1 MKTILLFT
9 IWLGY
14 GSAFLSF
21 PHRSVSQGQ
30 SSLKASPPK
39 KNYFPTRKRGYY
51 EQYLRRLNAK
61 NTTNPD
67 DFYGI
72 EPEEEEDRGDGQ
84 GENRTIL
91 LSNQNIVFLFNQ
103 IQEAFSQEDE
113 DTDFDSEFNKDD
125 YEDDDYYRQHR
136 PRNRGSSEGFNQG
149 SNRGFSQGSKQ
160 GFSQGSRQGSKPKK
174 SENFEVVEKSPLTFK
189 DVGGYDNIKQELQ
202 QCVDILTH
210 YKKYAKYNVRIPK
223 GLIFE
228 GPPGNGKTMLAKSF
242 AGECNTSFIAVSG
255 SQFQEKYVG
264 VGSTRVRELFDL
276 ARKNTPC
283 IVFIDEIDAIGRAR
297 SSDGESSSS
306 ERDNT
311 LNELL
316 VQLDGFKTT
325 DGVFLIGS
333 TNRADLLDPAL
344 IRPNRIDKRI
354 YIGLPDAKTRESILK
369 IHLLGKPFNKGKILM
384 EDLVLSSSGFSGAQL
399 ENWLNEAMLN
409 ALRQKRKQIEW
420 ADLEEVQSKILV
432 GWQPTAHEFSDDI
445 VRRIAVHEMGHA
457 VAGMLC
463 KHHAKVLKV
472 SIQLHSPTSPGVT
485 QFETATSN
493 IYTKEAL
500 LEHLIVLLAGR
511 IAEEK
516 VFETSITTGAMDDLE
531 RAHELATKMISF
543 YGMGNRVIYP
553 KNSEKYKEEADE
565 EIMLLLN
572 EAYRIS
578 EQWILSHLNV
588 IRRGADR
595 LMEKQLLKI
604 EELEELMKETAR

>member
-21 PHRSVSQGQ
+21 PHKSISHGH
-30 SSLKASPPK
+30 SSLKSTPPK

-51 EQYLRRLNAK
+51 EQYLRRLNSK
-61 NTTNPD
+61 NTTDPIQD

-72 EPEEEEDRGDGQ
+72 EDDDFRKVDNENNGQ
-84 GENRTIL
+84 MENRTIL
-91 LSNQNIVFLFNQ
+91 LSNRNIVFLFNQ
-103 IQEAFSQEDE
+103 IQEAFSQEEEKDDDAE
-113 DTDFDSEFNKDD
+113 LDD
-125 YEDDDYYRQHR
+125 YEDDAYYRQHR
-136 PRNRGSSEGFNQG
+136 PK
-149 SNRGFSQGSKQ
+149 NRGFN
-160 GFSQGSRQGSKPKK
+160 QGSRQGSKPKK

-283 IVFIDEIDAIGRAR
+283 IVFIDEIDAIGRTR

-325 DGVFLIGS
+325 DGIFLIGS
-333 TNRADLLDPAL
+333 TNRIDLLDPAL

-369 IHLLGKPFNKGKILM
+369 IHLLGKPFNKVQIMM
-384 EDLVLSSSGFSGAQL
+384 EDLVLSSSGFSGAQI

-409 ALRQKRKQIEW
+409 ALRHKRKQMEW
-420 ADLEEVQSKILV
+420 VDLEEVQSKILV

-457 VAGMLC
+457 VVGMLC
-463 KHHAKVLKV
+463 KHHTKVLKV

-543 YGMGNRVIYP
+543 YGMGNRLIYP